1 MISDLRFAISDLQL
15 PIADLRLPTTDFRFA
30 ISDCIAT
37 GRIACECYPK
47 SEIANH
53 QTEIGNR
60 QSVIDN
66 WQSAIGNRKSAIAN
80 QKSNA
85 GFTLL
90 ELVMVMTIIVVLA
103 AIGVTS
109 YQSIQLKARET
120 ILRENL
126 RTMRKMIDQYSA
138 DKEKLPSSLDDLA
151 PDYIREIPVDP
162 ITGQKDWV
170 VDMGEDTISRDG
182 GTGVVDVHS
191 AAAGEST
198 DGTAYRDL

>member
-1 MISDLRFAISDLQL
+1 MIADFRLPISDLRL
-15 PIADLRLPTTDFRFA
+15 PISSRPAELRAQVVRN
-30 ISDCIAT
+30 
-37 GRIACECYPK
+37 RK
-47 SEIANH
+47 SA
-53 QTEIGNR
+53 IGNR
-60 QSVIDN
+60 QSND
-66 WQSAIGNRKSAIAN
+66 S
-80 QKSNA
+80 

-103 AIGVTS
+103 AVGVTS

-151 PDYIREIPVDP
+151 PDYIREVPIDP

-182 GTGVVDVHS
+182 GTGVVDV
-191 AAAGEST
+191 
-198 DGTAYRDL
+198 

>member
-1 MISDLRFAISDLQL
+1 MISDLRL
-15 PIADLRLPTTDFRFA
+15 PIRDFRFA
-30 ISDCIAT
+30 IADCRFAISDFGATQIA
-37 GRIACECYPK
+37 PK
-47 SEIANH
+47 RYAKSDVL
-53 QTEIGNR
+53 NR
-60 QSVIDN
+60 
-66 WQSAIGNRKSAIAN
+66 QSAIGNRQSEIANWQLQIGNRQSAIDN
-80 QKSNA
+80 RQSSS

-103 AIGVTS
+103 AIGVSS

-151 PDYIREIPVDP
+151 PDYIREVPIDP

-198 DGTAYRDL
+198 EGTPYRDL